1 MVITIGKWLPLSP
14 ERETATTLVTN
25 ISEIP
30 RENRE
35 RLAVLNYNINHAID
49 KTYSDKTRKL
59 VRLT

>member
-1 MVITIGKWLPLSP
+1 MSP

-25 ISEIP
+25 LLEIP
-30 RENRE
+30 REKRD
-35 RLAVLNYNINHAID
+35 RLAVLNYNINRAID